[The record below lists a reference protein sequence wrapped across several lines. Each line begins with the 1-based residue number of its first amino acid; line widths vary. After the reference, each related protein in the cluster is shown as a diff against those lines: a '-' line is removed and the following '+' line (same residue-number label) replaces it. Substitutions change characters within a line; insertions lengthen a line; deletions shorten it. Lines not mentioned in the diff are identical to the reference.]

1 MNKKSKIK
9 LMALSSLFISNYIFA
24 SGPPEVPFQSLFV
37 EGEYSTAYPSNRIYA
52 NGRMQA
58 EVDIFYQLKDGY
70 TFIGAELKELYS
82 GQSFENTVIS
92 DGYNGYTKDIRLG
105 SGTPASTSLPLTS
118 SSTSTLS
125 TTQVVRKYL
134 SSSSTGII
142 QVCVEA
148 QARNNVTNDIITQST
163 CEGTTNNASIS
174 IEKLSPT
181 NFSLSNFIASSA
193 DGDWTDDWIIWAYTY
208 QPQGFTL
215 RRVWDENGLRLNQNQ
230 TDFFVDSGINY
241 APYKLLASYHPDRPN
256 QPAQAHLNGSSSL
269 YWIENGV
276 VTSRLE
282 FPYHDLTNYTYQPP
296 GPLYIKHPFDYNFN
310 TNENITF
317 VVTYGGIYKGDYR
330 TASRNYANMGY
341 LFPGVIREG
350 FFTDLE

>member
-1 MNKKSKIK
+1 MNKKLKLK

-24 SGPPEVPFQSLFV
+24 SGPPEVPFQSLFI

-58 EVDIFYQLKDGY
+58 EADIFYQLKEGY
-70 TFIGAELKELYS
+70 TFIGADLKELYS
-82 GQSFENTVIS
+82 GQSFENTVVS

-105 SGTPASTSLPLTS
+105 SGATALSLTS

-134 SSSSTGII
+134 SSSSAGII

-148 QARNNVTNDIITQST
+148 QARNDSTSEIITQST

-181 NFSLSNFIASSA
+181 NFSLSNFIASIGE
-193 DGDWTDDWIIWAYTY
+193 GDWTDDWIIHAYTY

-215 RRVWDENGLRLNQNQ
+215 RRVWDENGHSLSSINNLLSL
-230 TDFFVDSGINY
+230 SGISY
-241 APYKLLASYHPDRPN
+241 APYKLLASYQPDRPYL
-256 QPAQAHLNGSSSL
+256 PAQSHLNGSSTL
-269 YWIENGV
+269 YWIENDV

-282 FPYHDLTNYTYQPP
+282 FPYHNLSYYEYTPP
-296 GPLYIKHPFDYNFN
+296 PAEFYIKHPFDYNFN
-310 TNENITF
+310 TRENITF
-317 VVTYGGIYKGDYR
+317 VVTYGGIYTGDYR
-330 TASRNYANMGY
+330 DSSHNYASMGHF
-341 LFPGVIREG
+341 FPDVIG
-350 FFTDLE
+350 QGLLQDTD